1 MATLQQSA
9 PLTLYRTARNRRL
22 RRRVYAVL
30 VAALALATIAYGE
43 TWLLE
48 DAPKATIECA
58 VSTGVAHVLDSPIA
72 AN

>member
-1 MATLQQSA
+1 MATLQQSV
-9 PLTLYRTARNRRL
+9 PLNLYRTARNRRL
-22 RRRVYAVL
+22 RRRAYAIV

-58 VSTGVAHVLDSPIA
+58 VSTGVAHVLDSPVA
-72 AN
+72 SN

>member
-9 PLTLYRTARNRRL
+9 PLNLYRAARNRRL
-22 RRRVYAVL
+22 RRRVYAIL
-30 VAALALATIAYGE
+30 VASLALATIAYGE

-48 DAPKATIECA
+48 DAPKTTMECA
-58 VSTGVAHVLDSPIA
+58 VSTGVAHALDSPVA